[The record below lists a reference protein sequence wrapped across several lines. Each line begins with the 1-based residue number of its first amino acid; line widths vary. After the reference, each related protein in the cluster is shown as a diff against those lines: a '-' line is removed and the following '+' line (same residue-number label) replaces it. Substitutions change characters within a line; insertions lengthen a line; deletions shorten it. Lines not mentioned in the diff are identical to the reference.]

1 MAKKL
6 RLNDALVSLYG
17 VPFEEALAGVL
28 AVKPPEPLGGVEQK
42 KSGRKKKTPAAPDEQ
57 ETVS

>member
-1 MAKKL
+1 MSKKL

-28 AVKPPEPLGGVEQK
+28 AVKPPESSRTDRQK
-42 KSGRKKKTPAAPDEQ
+42 EGGRKKKTPPATP
-57 ETVS
+57 ET